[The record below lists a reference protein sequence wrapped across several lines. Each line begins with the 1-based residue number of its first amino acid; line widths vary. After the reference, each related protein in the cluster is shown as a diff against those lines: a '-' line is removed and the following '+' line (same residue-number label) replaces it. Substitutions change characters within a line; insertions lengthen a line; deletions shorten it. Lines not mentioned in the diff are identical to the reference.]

1 MANYNKSFLKEKI
14 LVSGANGFTGRFVC
28 EELIKRNIS
37 FSVILRPGSDYQWF
51 KEKNIFVFYADLNN
65 SRQLTKVLDGSHI
78 FINIASIGFG
88 AAKTILNSCND
99 SSIERVIFISSTS
112 IFTNLN
118 SKSKKIRLEAESI
131 IKRSNLNW
139 TILRPTMIYGTP
151 DDRNMIRLIKWIDKV
166 AFIPIFGKGNSKQQP
181 IFVADLAWSI
191 VEIINNKKTFNKIF
205 NLSGKEPITFLR
217 IINIIS
223 SYVGKKPL
231 KIYLPYLF
239 FAKIFKLFE
248 LLGLKFFI
256 KSEQIMRLNEDKTF
270 SYSEAAKVFGF
281 KPKDFSEGILSEINI
296 YKINRKDL

>member
-28 EELIKRNIS
+28 KELIKRKIN
-37 FSVILRPGSDYQWF
+37 FSVVLRPGSNYQWF

-65 SRQLTKVLDGSHI
+65 SAELTKVLDGSHI

-88 AAKTILNSCND
+88 AAKTILNSCKN

-112 IFTNLN
+112 LFTNLN
-118 SKSKKIRLEAESI
+118 SKSKNIRLEAENL
-131 IKRSNLNW
+131 IKKSNLNW

-166 AFIPIFGKGNSKQQP
+166 PFIPIFGKGNSLQQP
-181 IFVADLAWSI
+181 IFVGDLAWSI

-217 IINIIS
+217 VINIIS
-223 SYVGKKPL
+223 SHIGKNPL

-239 FAKIFKLFE
+239 FAKIIKFFE
-248 LLGLKFFI
+248 LLGIKFFI
-256 KSEQIMRLNEDKTF
+256 KSEQIKRLNENKTF
-270 SYSEAAKVFGF
+270 SYSGAAEVFGF

-296 YKINRKDL
+296 YKINRKNL